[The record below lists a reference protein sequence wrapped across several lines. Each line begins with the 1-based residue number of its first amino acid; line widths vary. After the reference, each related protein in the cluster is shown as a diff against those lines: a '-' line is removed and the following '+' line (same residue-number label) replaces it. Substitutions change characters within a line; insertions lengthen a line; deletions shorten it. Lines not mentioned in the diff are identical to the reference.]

1 MKDELADKCK
11 AIKKLEDELIEFRNL
26 LDVRSIFLQNA
37 SEIYFS
43 KLLDEKKYCGCETH
57 SLNTV
62 DEKRWLGQ

>member
-26 LDVRSIFLQNA
+26 LDVRSSFLQNVQND
-37 SEIYFS
+37 FS